1 MKKRL
6 EQNIKGFT
14 LVELV
19 VVIAI
24 LVALAA
30 LLVPRI
36 IGSIDSASESKEM
49 ASARTLAGEIATHN
63 AKVLGDDT
71 GTMDTIPKLLP
82 SGAVMEVVKDDMLGP
97 IGRDTEGIISNIE
110 AKGYEIS
117 VDSNGDAYIKF

>member
-1 MKKRL
+1 MKKKL

-19 VVIAI
+19 LVIAI
-24 LVALAA
+24 LAVLAG
-30 LLVPRI
+30 LIVPRI
-36 IGSIDSASESKEM
+36 IESVEKSSESKEM

-71 GTMDTIPKLLP
+71 GTMITIPNPLP
-82 SGAVMEVVKDDMLGP
+82 SGSGLEVVKDHMLSP

-117 VDSNGDAYIKF
+117 VDSNGDA

>member
-1 MKKRL
+1 MKNKL

-14 LVELV
+14 LIELV
-19 VVIAI
+19 LVIAI
-24 LVALAA
+24 LVVLAA
-30 LLVPRI
+30 LIVPRI
-36 IGSIDSASESKEM
+36 IGGAERASDSKEM

-71 GTMDTIPKLLP
+71 GTMDTIPNPLP
-82 SGAVMEVVKDDMLGP
+82 SGAVMKVVKDPMLYP

>member
-49 ASARTLAGEIATHN
+49 VSARTLAGEIATHN

-71 GTMDTIPKLLP
+71 GTMITIPNPLP
-82 SGAVMEVVKDDMLGP
+82 NGAVMEVVKDHMLFP

-117 VDSNGDAYIKF
+117 VDSNGDVYIKF

>member
-49 ASARTLAGEIATHN
+49 VSARTLAGEIATHN

-82 SGAVMEVVKDDMLGP
+82 SGAVMKVVKDPMLFP